1 MMHLKENGNLYLEYR
16 EGEYYAELYGMT
28 KVVVGGKAY
37 WKGNL
42 SALRKEAVKNLLED
56 RGIDWKSP
64 QGAIIAE
71 KLKSM
76 YAKLYKMFDAKVHSL
91 FPLNGRKL
99 RHHQID
105 TLMFACTN
113 KHTLAALDQGT
124 GKTITTI
131 MKSKY
136 KNLYPTL
143 IVCEASAK
151 DNWVTSLSE
160 QWGFNS
166 FEFTVVYSQRRHF
179 IQALNEKFIIINYDL
194 LHRSVDYLRSKGI
207 KHIILDE
214 CQRIKSTKTQRFKAV
229 RAILKGSDA
238 HITFASGTPN
248 TNRADDFFAYLKLSG
263 HPLGSNKLKFDL
275 KFLEKDG
282 FKVKGAKN
290 IPQLRREMANFM
302 VRYRLEDCWDM
313 PKKNYVLYSV
323 KGDGQW
329 LEQYEAEI
337 KRICEEE
344 VRTRQQ
350 LENNIHSLN
359 RIISLAKVPIIK
371 ETIDNIIEAGKKAV
385 VFGSYTAP
393 LQEVYKLYPSAAYI
407 DGSVSTEKRGDI
419 IRRFTGDNRCKVF
432 IGNMRA
438 AGTSIELQN
447 ASDVLFLNWAFVPTD
462 FAQAVSRVYRAGQ
475 TKPVNIYTILV
486 KDTIDEH
493 IWNLMGN
500 KMEDIDK
507 IIDGKPYNMKKEN
520 IFEEIY
526 NYIKK

>member
-1 MMHLKENGNLYLEYR
+1 
-16 EGEYYAELYGMT
+16 
-28 KVVVGGKAY
+28 
-37 WKGNL
+37 
-42 SALRKEAVKNLLED
+42 
-56 RGIDWKSP
+56 
-64 QGAIIAE
+64 
-71 KLKSM
+71 
-76 YAKLYKMFDAKVHSL
+76 
-91 FPLNGRKL
+91 
-99 RHHQID
+99 
-105 TLMFACTN
+105 
-113 KHTLAALDQGT
+113 
-124 GKTITTI
+124 
-131 MKSKY
+131 
-136 KNLYPTL
+136 
-143 IVCEASAK
+143 
-151 DNWVTSLSE
+151 
-160 QWGFNS
+160 
-166 FEFTVVYSQRRHF
+166 
-179 IQALNEKFIIINYDL
+179 
-194 LHRSVDYLRSKGI
+194 
-207 KHIILDE
+207 
-214 CQRIKSTKTQRFKAV
+214 
-229 RAILKGSDA
+229 
-238 HITFASGTPN
+238 
-248 TNRADDFFAYLKLSG
+248 
-263 HPLGSNKLKFDL
+263 LKFDL

-313 PKKNYVLYSV
+313 PKKNYVLYNV

-407 DGSVSTEKRGDI
+407 DGSVATEKRGDI

-526 NYIKK
+526 KYIKK